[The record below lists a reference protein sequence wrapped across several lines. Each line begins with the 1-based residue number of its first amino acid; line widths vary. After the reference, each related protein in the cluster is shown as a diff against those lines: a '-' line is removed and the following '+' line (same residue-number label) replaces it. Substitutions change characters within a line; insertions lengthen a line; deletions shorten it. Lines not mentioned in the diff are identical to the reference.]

1 MASPAIR
8 SNDIIPPPATTQTAS
23 AVAKPD
29 IRTTDPITLSVLSGD
44 IDDIVQHALHLWKND
59 AIAINNRT
67 NTNESSPFI
76 NDEDFLLADL
86 LQRSENDQ
94 QNIHLHSIGN

>member
-1 MASPAIR
+1 
-8 SNDIIPPPATTQTAS
+8 
-23 AVAKPD
+23 
-29 IRTTDPITLSVLSGD
+29 LSGD

-67 NTNESSPFI
+67 NTNESSSFI